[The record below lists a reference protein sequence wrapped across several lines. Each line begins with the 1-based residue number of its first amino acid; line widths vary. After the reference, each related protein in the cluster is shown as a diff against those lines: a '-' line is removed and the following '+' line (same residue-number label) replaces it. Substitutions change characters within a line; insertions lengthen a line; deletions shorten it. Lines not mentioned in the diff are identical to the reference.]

1 MTALL
6 HRPVV
11 LELLSGERIRGVLV
25 HATPELYCV
34 RLEESS
40 IVIEEREVVRL
51 EVDEQAAEAHVPELL
66 AAGEAEEPGAAAVE
80 VAPPE
85 PPVRLERVELA
96 AGAARVGGVREAIF
110 AGPKELHTY
119 LLLDGASLP
128 AQVLAYLEAK
138 KAGHLCLYP
147 GRLSREQRAVAPYL
161 VRIAAGEKL
170 DQRLVP
176 TGWGQH
182 WGVFLRS
189 RAETAELAKHL
200 RAFLVVADPRGERHH
215 LRFFDPRVLET
226 LLEGADAHEAAT
238 LFGGAWMRRRDGRE
252 DMVCPLCDADFP
264 ALAAECPRCEAR
276 FWARSESVPFLIAE
290 VVLEAD
296 EGAALLRARPAPD
309 SFEGGRRPP
318 MRRGPQRG
326 RKVLNLRAEQWE
338 ALREAHRWRRLER
351 WLRPALQKAA
361 AERWQALGP
370 VEARAAI
377 KAALRAARAR
387 GLDAPLDVARLVA
400 ALFWQPELAD
410 RPSDPLASPS
420 DQAEALWGEVA
431 ARATRAGFDPDA
443 APA

>member
-11 LELLSGERIRGVLV
+11 LELSSGERIRGVLV

-40 IVIEEREVVRL
+40 IVVEEREVVRL
-51 EVDEQAAEAHVPELL
+51 EVDEQAAAAQEPERLAEAGPE
-66 AAGEAEEPGAAAVE
+66 EADPAAAE
-80 VAPPE
+80 LAPPE
-85 PPVRLERVELA
+85 PPVRLERIELG
-96 AGAARVGGVREAIF
+96 AGPARVAGVREVIF
-110 AGPKELHTY
+110 AGPEELRTY

-138 KAGHLCLYP
+138 QAGHLCLYP

-161 VRIAAGEKL
+161 VRLEAGEKL

-189 RAETAELAKHL
+189 RAEPAALVEHL

-226 LLEGADAHEAAT
+226 LLERADEHEAAT
-238 LFGGAWMRRRDGRE
+238 LFGGAWTRRRDGRE

-264 ALAAECPRCEAR
+264 ALSAECRRCQAR

-296 EGAALLRARPAPD
+296 EGAALVRARPAPD

-351 WLRPALQKAA
+351 WLRSALQQAA

-370 VEARAAI
+370 IEARAAI

-387 GLDAPLDVARLVA
+387 GLEAPVDAARLVA
-400 ALFWQPELAD
+400 ALFWQPGLAE
-410 RPSDPLASPS
+410 RASDPLAPPS
-420 DQAEALWGEVA
+420 EQAEALWREVA